1 MDKRIVLACVVAV
14 VCSILPCRGDGV
26 STTQLKKLGQ
36 VLLNINDRYVD
47 KVDAE
52 SLVEAAIGGM
62 LKELDPHSTYY
73 SADEAA
79 KLNAQIDGN
88 FEGIGV
94 QFMML
99 ADTMVVTQTIA
110 GCPAERVGVRPGDK
124 IIVAGGKPISGV
136 KMSTSDIMSILRGK
150 AGSTI
155 KITVQRAGVKRPIDF
170 VIQRGKIPI
179 YSVDAAYMITPTIG
193 YVKLNS
199 FSATTPAEFSQ
210 ALNDLRNQGMKQLLI
225 DLQGNGGGL
234 LHSATT
240 IIDEFLSYGQTIVY
254 TKGNK
259 YPTQTLKATDNGTC
273 DYTNVV
279 VLVDENSASASEIMA
294 GALQDW
300 DRGVIVGRRTFGKGL
315 VQVPITLVDGAL
327 LRVTV
332 ARYYTPSGRNIQKPY
347 NKGKDTYQ
355 KELDERFKH
364 GELTS
369 ADSINFPD
377 SLRYK
382 TNVLGRTVY
391 GGGGIMPDVFVAL
404 DTTRTNNYH
413 RDLVAKGTMNRTVFE
428 YATAQRKALLKRYA
442 TFEQFDSEFQTEELQ
457 HTLIDNGVQDSVA
470 FDHEAFEAAKPLI
483 VLQIKALL
491 ARDLY
496 GNAYYY
502 RIMNT
507 KNDIVQRGIEVLEHY
522 DEYLK

>member
-1 MDKRIVLACVVAV
+1 
-14 VCSILPCRGDGV
+14 
-26 STTQLKKLGQ
+26 
-36 VLLNINDRYVD
+36 
-47 KVDAE
+47 
-52 SLVEAAIGGM
+52 
-62 LKELDPHSTYY
+62 
-73 SADEAA
+73 
-79 KLNAQIDGN
+79 
-88 FEGIGV
+88 
-94 QFMML
+94 
-99 ADTMVVTQTIA
+99 
-110 GCPAERVGVRPGDK
+110 
-124 IIVAGGKPISGV
+124 
-136 KMSTSDIMSILRGK
+136 
-150 AGSTI
+150 
-155 KITVQRAGVKRPIDF
+155 
-170 VIQRGKIPI
+170 
-179 YSVDAAYMITPTIG
+179 MIR
-193 YVKLNS
+193 L
-199 FSATTPAEFSQ
+199 
-210 ALNDLRNQGMKQLLI
+210 
-225 DLQGNGGGL
+225 
-234 LHSATT
+234 
-240 IIDEFLSYGQTIVY
+240 
-254 TKGNK
+254 
-259 YPTQTLKATDNGTC
+259 
-273 DYTNVV
+273 
-279 VLVDENSASASEIMA
+279 
-294 GALQDW
+294 
-300 DRGVIVGRRTFGKGL
+300 
-315 VQVPITLVDGAL
+315 
-327 LRVTV
+327 TV
-332 ARYYTPSGRNIQKPY
+332 AKYYTPSGRNIQKPY

-442 TFEQFDSEFQTEELQ
+442 TFEQFDSEFQAEELQ